1 MLKINTP
8 AASVSTVA
16 STVASKGKYE
26 ACSQSDVDAML
37 LLNGGSDTII
47 VEAIVQSLPDTEN
60 RTTVTMKQ
68 TNFKFMN
75 VQFVNPILG
84 ELEATSDA
92 QVKLFERIFAGTTSC
107 NINIS
112 EMEVIDKTENMPS
125 YTYTDKIE
133 YTPGEKKNTI
143 SVEGLVMKLQ
153 LEYKIG
159 LVSTPLGEKEI
170 VKGSTQKVLNAIIH
184 EGYKSITL
192 VPWGSERTIVP
203 TTYSTFDF

>member
-16 STVASKGKYE
+16 STIASKGKYE
-26 ACSQSDVDAML
+26 ACSQSDVDAMYK
-37 LLNGGSDTII
+37 LNNGSDTII
-47 VEAIVQSLPDTEN
+47 IEVVVQSLPDTEN
-60 RTTVTMKQ
+60 RTTITMKQ
-68 TNFKFMN
+68 TNHKFMN
-75 VQFVNPILG
+75 IQFVNPILG

-107 NINIS
+107 NIYIS
-112 EMEVIDKTENMPS
+112 EMEVSDTTENMPS
-125 YTYTDKIE
+125 YTYTDKSIE

-170 VKGSTQKVLNAIIH
+170 VKGVLKK
-184 EGYKSITL
+184 Y
-192 VPWGSERTIVP
+192 
-203 TTYSTFDF
+203 